1 MLSYQ
6 LSPYYC
12 TFPFMNLQIFK
23 VSALGFYVFA
33 ALRGRNLILI
43 FPNSIYLFKAKNRN
57 TKERREIYS
66 KLMTDTPERRQWRR
80 LGVLLVSSEHI
91 SHLFQEFL
99 VLTLNKYML
108 PGLCAYLT
116 HCISR
121 NLPSANFVLVK
132 DFSANFSNIFHF
144 YYILHVAW

>member
-6 LSPYYC
+6 LSLYYC

-66 KLMTDTPERRQWRR
+66 KLMIDTPERRQ
-80 LGVLLVSSEHI
+80 
-91 SHLFQEFL
+91 
-99 VLTLNKYML
+99 
-108 PGLCAYLT
+108 
-116 HCISR
+116 
-121 NLPSANFVLVK
+121 
-132 DFSANFSNIFHF
+132 
-144 YYILHVAW
+144 

>member
-23 VSALGFYVFA
+23 VSALCFYVFA
-33 ALRGRNLILI
+33 ALCGRNLKLI

-66 KLMTDTPERRQWRR
+66 KLMIDTPERRQWRH
-80 LGVLLVSSEHI
+80 LGVLLVNSEHI
-91 SHLFQEFL
+91 SHLFLEFL
-99 VLTLNKYML
+99 VLTLNKYIL
-108 PGLCAYLT
+108 PVLT
-116 HCISR
+116 
-121 NLPSANFVLVK
+121 ANFVLVK